1 MVTVYIAS
9 PYTKGDVAQNVRVQ
23 LDAADELMSF
33 GYCPIVPLFTHFQHL
48 HRPRPYEDWMLI
60 DEEKVRRC
68 DVLLRLPGES
78 SGADREV
85 GLAQSLGIPVV
96 YSLNELR
103 EIEIKERAVQPTTQQ
118 GQKAVDIG
126 GVFLL

>member
-23 LDAADELMSF
+23 LDAADKLMSMGF
-33 GYCPIVPLFTHFQHL
+33 CPIVPLFTHFQHL
-48 HRPRPYEDWMLI
+48 HRPRPYEDWMRT

-85 GLAQSLGIPVV
+85 RLAESIGIPVV
-96 YSLNELR
+96 HSFNELR
-103 EIEIKERAVQPTTQQ
+103 ESNIIERAVQPTTAQ
-118 GQKAVDIG
+118 GRH
-126 GVFLL
+126 